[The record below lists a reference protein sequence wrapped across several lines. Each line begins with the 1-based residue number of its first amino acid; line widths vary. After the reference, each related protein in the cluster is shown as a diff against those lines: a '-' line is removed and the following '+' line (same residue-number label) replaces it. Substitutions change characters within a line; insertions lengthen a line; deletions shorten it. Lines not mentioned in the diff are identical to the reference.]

1 MVNLRLKDNV
11 RDGYTP
17 TTSRARLE
25 NDVYRDFLDSE
36 GDPALTTVL
45 LLAKDNGSM
54 HRLEY
59 LTEVVQQ
66 MVFSLLSL

>member
-1 MVNLRLKDNV
+1 MANLKLKDNV

-25 NDVYRDFLDSE
+25 NDIYREFLDSE

-45 LLAKDNGSM
+45 MLAKDNGSM
-54 HRLEY
+54 HREQY
-59 LTEVVQQ
+59 LAEAVQQ
-66 MVFSLLSL
+66 MVS